1 LLLLTDVPPQV
12 LEKMSAAKHALDA
25 QTRDSER
32 LAREKIEGTK
42 GLALHDKERRSQQL
56 QDAQHKLSLAVSWR

>member
-1 LLLLTDVPPQV
+1 
-12 LEKMSAAKHALDA
+12 MSAAKHALDA